1 MTPGTIFT
9 DRVARSAG
17 EVDAV
22 FLFIVAIGLFFFFLT
37 QGFLIYFAVK
47 YRRRKGEPEEETPQI
62 THNSILEFIWVVIP
76 SLLVLAIFVVGWWVY
91 RDLQRPIP
99 GAAEIQVTARQWLWE
114 FRYPDGRKLL
124 NELRV
129 PAGKPVRLVMTSAD
143 VIHSLY
149 IPDYRVKQD
158 VLPGRYT
165 SLWLEPLKTGTF
177 VIHCAEYCGVG
188 HSTMDASLIV
198 MPAAEYEAWLTGKT
212 AEKEKIGSLEQRG
225 KEIVEHSGCLAC
237 HSLDGSRK
245 AGPSLKG
252 LFGHQVELADGTT
265 VIVDENYLRESI
277 VDPNARV
284 VKGFP
289 AVMPTY
295 KGIIPDDDITAVI
308 AYLKTL
314 K

>member
-1 MTPGTIFT
+1 MTPLPAFA
-9 DRVARSAG
+9 DQAARTTG
-17 EVDAV
+17 QVDAV

-47 YRRRKGEPEEETPQI
+47 YRRRRGEPEEETPQI
-62 THNSILEFIWVVIP
+62 TSNSILEFIWVVIP

-91 RDLQRPIP
+91 RDMGRPIP
-99 GAAEIQVTARQWLWE
+99 GAMEIQVTARQWLWE
-114 FRYPDGRKLL
+114 FQYPDGRKLV
-124 NELRV
+124 NELRI

-143 VIHSLY
+143 VIHSLF

-165 SLWLEPLKTGTF
+165 SLWLEPLKTGQF

-188 HSTMDASLIV
+188 HSTMDAALIV
-198 MPAAEYEAWLTGKT
+198 MPPAEYEAWAT
-212 AEKEKIGSLEQRG
+212 AKVKAKPEETPEHRGEELVEK
-225 KEIVEHSGCLAC
+225 SGCLAC

-245 AGPSLKG
+245 VGPSFKG
-252 LFGHQVELADGTT
+252 AFGRKTELADGTT
-265 VIVDENYLRESI
+265 VTADENYLRESLTE
-277 VDPNARV
+277 PNAKV

-289 AVMPTY
+289 PVMPTF
-295 KGIIPDDDITAVI
+295 KGTLSDEDVAAII

>member
-1 MTPGTIFT
+1 MTPIPAFA
-9 DRVARSAG
+9 DQAARTTG
-17 EVDAV
+17 QVDAV

-62 THNSILEFIWVVIP
+62 TSNSILEFIWVVIP
-76 SLLVLAIFVVGWWVY
+76 SLLVLAIFVVGWWVF
-91 RDLQRPIP
+91 RDMGRPIR
-99 GAAEIQVTARQWLWE
+99 GAMEIRVTARQWLWE
-114 FRYPDGRKLL
+114 FQYPDGRKLV
-124 NELRV
+124 NELRIPV
-129 PAGKPVRLVMTSAD
+129 GKPVRLLMTSAD

-158 VLPGRYT
+158 VLPGSYT
-165 SLWLEPLKTGTF
+165 SLWLEPLKAGQF

-188 HSTMDASLIV
+188 HSTMDAALIV
-198 MPAAEYEAWLTGKT
+198 MPAAEYEAWVAAKVKKPEEAPEHRGEELV
-212 AEKEKIGSLEQRG
+212 EK
-225 KEIVEHSGCLAC
+225 SGCLAC

-245 AGPSLKG
+245 VGPSFKEI
-252 LFGHQVELADGTT
+252 FGRRTELADGTT
-265 VIVDENYLRESI
+265 VTVDENYLRESL
-277 VDPNARV
+277 VDPNAKV

-289 AVMPTY
+289 PVMPTF
-295 KGIIPDDDITAVI
+295 KGTFSDEDLAGII